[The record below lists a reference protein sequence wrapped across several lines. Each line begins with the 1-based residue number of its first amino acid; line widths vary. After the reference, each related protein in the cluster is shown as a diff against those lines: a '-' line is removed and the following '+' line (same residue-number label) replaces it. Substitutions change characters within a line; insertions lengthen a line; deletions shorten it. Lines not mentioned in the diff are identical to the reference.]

1 MSILR
6 YPKCAYLLF
15 CQRAIKSANFETI
28 NKSRTTNKIEALT
41 VLQFHVRAIKVI
53 SVRQN
58 FRHTANLF
66 F

>member
-1 MSILR
+1 MSIIR
-6 YPKCAYLLF
+6 YPKSAYLLF
-15 CQRAIKSANFETI
+15 CQRAIKSTNFET
-28 NKSRTTNKIEALT
+28 NKSRITNKIEAFT

>member
-28 NKSRTTNKIEALT
+28 NKSRTTNKIEALA
-41 VLQFHVRAIKVI
+41 VL
-53 SVRQN
+53 
-58 FRHTANLF
+58 
-66 F
+66 